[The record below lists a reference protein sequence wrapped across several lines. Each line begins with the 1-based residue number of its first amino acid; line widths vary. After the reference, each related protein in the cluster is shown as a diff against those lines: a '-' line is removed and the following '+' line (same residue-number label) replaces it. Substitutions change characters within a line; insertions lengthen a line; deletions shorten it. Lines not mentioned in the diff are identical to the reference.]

1 MVFLFVQG
9 KTFLKSEGGGGYY
22 ISVFLMTCKVK
33 ECKRHVAVFICIFF
47 CSEKTFMETK
57 GGGYYIS
64 VFFITGK
71 VKECKRDVEVFIYML

>member
-1 MVFLFVQG
+1 
-9 KTFLKSEGGGGYY
+9 
-22 ISVFLMTCKVK
+22 
-33 ECKRHVAVFICIFF
+33 
-47 CSEKTFMETK
+47 MEMK

>member
-1 MVFLFVQG
+1 MLQSLFV
-9 KTFLKSEGGGGYY
+9 F
-22 ISVFLMTCKVK
+22 
-33 ECKRHVAVFICIFF
+33 FF
-47 CSEKTFMETK
+47 CSEKTFMEMK